1 MILQNVENR
10 KEKLIMKKIT
20 NDEISM
26 LQYRIQRFQAMGNG
40 VMCQTLKG
48 KLNKL
53 LSEQTSL

>member
-1 MILQNVENR
+1 
-10 KEKLIMKKIT
+10 MKRIS
-20 NDEISM
+20 NDEILM

-53 LSEQTSL
+53 LSEQASM